1 VKGIKSFAML
11 AVLVVL
17 TGVGFSMF
25 SQSATGSTQEIFD
38 LGKGFVRLMAALF
51 VPFGLYIVAKELT

>member
-1 VKGIKSFAML
+1 ML